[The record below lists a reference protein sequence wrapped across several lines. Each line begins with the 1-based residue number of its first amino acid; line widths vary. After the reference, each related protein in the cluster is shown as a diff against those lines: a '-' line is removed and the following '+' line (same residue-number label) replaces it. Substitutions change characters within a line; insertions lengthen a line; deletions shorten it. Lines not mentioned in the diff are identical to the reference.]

1 MKRENRLF
9 QDSLFWW
16 CLIKPCFE
24 LHIFLKLPCFLEMYK
39 RQWNVLQQKPCYQH
53 PSTGSNC
60 ICELCKN
67 MWMLFRLRAPKNKGY
82 AVLAANNLISWSR
95 KINIYYPKPLQMD
108 KEYYFIGFPTTS
120 VWAVYR
126 RLHSPH
132 TFQYTPGSGWLH
144 C

>member
-16 CLIKPCFE
+16 CLIKSCFE
-24 LHIFLKLPCFLEMYK
+24 IHIFLKLPCFLEMYK
-39 RQWNVLQQKPCYQH
+39 RQWNVLQQKPCYLLV
-53 PSTGSNC
+53 PIAFVNC
-60 ICELCKN
+60 AKIRECYSDRVLQ
-67 MWMLFRLRAPKNKGY
+67 KNKGY
-82 AVLAANNLISWSR
+82 TVLAANNLIIRSR
-95 KINIYYPKPLQMD
+95 KINIYYPRPLQMD

-120 VWAVYR
+120 VWAVCR